1 MPGASFGELSGESSM
16 VSSSMSAGVRP
27 DLVRTG
33 DEVLQYW
40 NFNTGTGEVIN
51 ILLLVLVANAGPN
64 GASSSSGP
72 RRANEEDKKALIQN
86 HEVFIF
92 DCDGVIWRGDS
103 LIEGVPETLDLLRS
117 LGKKLVFVTNNA
129 TKSRQGYTKK
139 FSSLGLSVSKE
150 EIFSSSFAAAAYLD
164 SISFPKDKKVYVV
177 GDVGIQEE
185 LDLHGYQ
192 HFGGP
197 EDAGKVIELKAGYAL
212 PHDENVGAVIVG
224 FDRNIN
230 YYKIQYATLCISEN
244 PGCHFI
250 ATNLDAK
257 THLTDAQEWAGNG
270 SMVGAIRGST
280 KIEPHVVGKPSQFV
294 LDAIATQTGVAKD
307 KICMVGD
314 RLDTDVLFGQQ
325 GGLSTML
332 VLSGVTTEQTLLSP
346 ENKIHPDIYTNQ
358 LPDLLSAK
366 EAVAA

>member
-1 MPGASFGELSGESSM
+1 
-16 VSSSMSAGVRP
+16 MS
-27 DLVRTG
+27 LFL
-33 DEVLQYW
+33 EK
-40 NFNTGTGEVIN
+40 N
-51 ILLLVLVANAGPN
+51 LVATGRCSGLASAQIAHLHTRQLSRSQRQPDSRPLRACAARSVASHKLVVHASGN
-64 GASSSSGP
+64 GASTSSRA
-72 RRANEEDKKALIQN
+72 RRATEEDKEKLIQD
-86 HEVFIF
+86 HDLFIF

-103 LIEGVPETLDLLRS
+103 LIDGVPETLDLLKS

-139 FSSLGLSVSKE
+139 FSSLGLTVSAE

-164 SISFPKDKKVYVV
+164 SVNFPKDKKVYVI

-185 LDLHGYQ
+185 LDLLGYQ

-197 EDAGKVIELKAGYAL
+197 ADGGKVIELKPGFAL
-212 PHDENVGAVIVG
+212 PHDEDVGAVIVG

-244 PGCHFI
+244 PGCLFI

-270 SMVGAIRGST
+270 AMVGAIKGST
-280 KIEPHVVGKPSQFV
+280 KKEPVVVGKPSQFV
-294 LDAIATQTGVAKD
+294 LEAISSQAGVD
-307 KICMVGD
+307 KSRICMVGD
-314 RLDTDVLFGQQ
+314 RLDTDILFGQQ

-332 VLSGVTTEQTLLSP
+332 VLSGVTTEAALLSP
-346 ENKIHPDIYTNQ
+346 DNHVHPDIYTDQ
-358 LPDLLSAK
+358 LPDLLWYA
-366 EAVAA
+366 